1 MSNNNQIPCNFTL
14 EELIAIKN
22 DVEHIL
28 NAVSLNEKQQQKRI
42 EILNKINEL
51 IKKKLKRE

>member
-42 EILNKINEL
+42 EILNKINEFARNG
-51 IKKKLKRE
+51 K